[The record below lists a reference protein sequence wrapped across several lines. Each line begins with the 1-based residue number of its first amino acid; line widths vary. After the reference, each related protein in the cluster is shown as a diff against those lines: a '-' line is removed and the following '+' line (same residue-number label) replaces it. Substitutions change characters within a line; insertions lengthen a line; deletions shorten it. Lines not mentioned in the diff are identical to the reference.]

1 MQQPCLWLI
10 PVAELHSVL
19 DGRDEVESENG
30 VLCGTI
36 SGLDREHPHTGLL
49 FERLAA
55 RVQGIF
61 DYPAEAFAK
70 QYQALAPDGAYF
82 ITVDALER
90 TLGISP
96 GIGSPSLHVSRLH
109 ASQIAQSPHLTYNT
123 LRPSPTH
130 SAKEH
135 LAGFFYVAG
144 RGGRKIED

>member
-70 QYQALAPDGAYF
+70 QHQALAPDGAHF
-82 ITVDALER
+82 ITVGELER

-96 GIGSPSLHVSRLH
+96 ESAAIAREQRRRAGWQAAQLALGGAGQGPCPPSVD
-109 ASQIAQSPHLTYNT
+109 
-123 LRPSPTH
+123 
-130 SAKEH
+130 
-135 LAGFFYVAG
+135 
-144 RGGRKIED
+144 RGL